1 MAARPHKHRMKRDEA
16 LAEIFA
22 DQDSDVSDFSDI
34 EFKSSVSESLKRRR
48 KKMKANK
55 MKVVKK
61 QIKVNLKMH
70 VELCYATV
78 E

>member
-1 MAARPHKHRMKRDEA
+1 MTRDEA

-34 EFKSSVSESLKRRR
+34 EFKSSVSESLKRRS

-55 MKVVKK
+55 MKANKMKVAKK

-70 VELCYATV
+70 VELC
-78 E
+78 